1 MIFFQKVHFI
11 QICSVTQN
19 TVFQYVKNIFLLSQ
33 KKLIFFTELNLIM
46 PIYHTPLQLRL
57 ILSFRRYKCLF
68 SISSFDCCVVH
79 NPTVFLRGYKSTP
92 NVFIFG
98 HLYQVNTR
106 EFFTSEQ
113 GPGSM
118 SITEAIC
125 LTHRKVGRDVPHR
138 DCTNIEQFRHNKL
151 NTEV

>member
-1 MIFFQKVHFI
+1 MTSPLRRAPPGVKRPFLSKKCIFRAENDIFSKSSFYTNMFSDPKYSFSVCQKYFFVI
-11 QICSVTQN
+11 SKKV
-19 TVFQYVKNIFLLSQ
+19 NIFLLSQ

-106 EFFTSEQ
+106 EFFTSEW
-113 GPGSM
+113 GP
-118 SITEAIC
+118 C
-125 LTHRKVGRDVPHR
+125 L
-138 DCTNIEQFRHNKL
+138 
-151 NTEV
+151 